1 MNQDKLE
8 KFNSN
13 IIKWYS
19 FDNNKTILQIGIN
32 NYITKELKKKFI
44 SVSVINN
51 PEEIEQRIKY
61 DYILIYGYERYKNLI
76 EIVKNVLNDTGK
88 ILIIGNNG
96 LGINNWSKYDINR
109 QNGVLNLEDNNKIKT
124 INCIE
129 NEIENNNL
137 NINNIFY
144 VFPNYR
150 TAELIINKNLKIGK
164 GQIDKYNPD
173 ISEKEIKVFDEKN
186 VLKTV
191 ISSSPEMLDIF
202 ANSYFIEVSNEKSE
216 NDIKYVS
223 FNNCRKE
230 QYQLMTIIKDD
241 VVEKL
246 PANEEANKHIA
257 NMTNIIQ
264 NVKDENIEILDYE
277 KDGKIYSKLIKNETT
292 LDEVLYEKIDDINAI
307 VNILNDLKNIL
318 LKNSLKY
325 EQCNDKLTFRTD
337 EDLMKNLNYMKN
349 GYWDMISKNCFYID
363 KKFIFFDQEWEKE
376 YLPVEFIIYRSVIN
390 SYDLVRKINL
400 DELLERLNILKYKKF
415 FNEIDKKLRD
425 EIIDEEIY
433 DAMYKK
439 ENLKAID
446 NLINENKSY
455 LEEMNNKDIYI
466 KRLEQYYSD
475 LKEDN
480 RKKQEYINS
489 LELMINKRN
498 KKR

>member
-61 DYILIYGYERYKNLI
+61 DYILIYVYERYKNLI

-150 TAELIINKNLKIGK
+150 TAELIINKNFKIGK

-173 ISEKEIKVFDEKN
+173 ISEEEIKVFDEKN

-433 DAMYKK
+433 DTMYKK

>member
-173 ISEKEIKVFDEKN
+173 ISEEEIKVFDEKN

-349 GYWDMISKNCFYID
+349 GYWDMIYKNCFYID

>member
-32 NYITKELKKKFI
+32 KYITKELKKKFI

-150 TAELIINKNLKIGK
+150 TAELIINKNFKIGK

-173 ISEKEIKVFDEKN
+173 ISEEEIKVFDEKN

-292 LDEVLYEKIDDINAI
+292 LDQVLYEKIDDINAI